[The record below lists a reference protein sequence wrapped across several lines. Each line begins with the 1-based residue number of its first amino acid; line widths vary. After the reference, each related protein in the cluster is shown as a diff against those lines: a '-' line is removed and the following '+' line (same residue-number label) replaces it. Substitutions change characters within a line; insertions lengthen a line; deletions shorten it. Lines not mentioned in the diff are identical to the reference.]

1 MKWHWVVLL
10 AGQGLYGLAL
20 VPGILP
26 HTIDIPI
33 AMLAGMTIATVAA
46 LGFDSTK
53 LNRKLARLM
62 VAVSLLILLAG
73 IFLARQGHNSL
84 LLVLSVP
91 AIGLGIFGLRK
102 LFDRR
107 ENNE

>member
-1 MKWHWVVLL
+1 MKWHWVMLL
-10 AGQGLYGLAL
+10 GGLGLYGLAL

-33 AMLAGMTIATVAA
+33 AMLAGMTIATVAV

-53 LNRKLARLM
+53 LNRRLARLM
-62 VAVSLLILLAG
+62 VAVSLLIFLAG
-73 IFLARQGHNSL
+73 IVLARQRHNSL
-84 LLVLSVP
+84 LLVLSMP
-91 AIGLGIFGLRK
+91 AIGTGVFGLRK

-107 ENNE
+107 EKNE